1 MSIIL
6 DALKKAQKERKKNA
20 PDVPFN
26 LPGPKKKPRFLVY
39 GILLVCVL
47 VVLGYLFI
55 PTFHRPK
62 PIVTAVTRPAPV
74 KQQVAKAEEPQQK
87 PAAEAPK
94 KEPAQVKEVPQ
105 QPVKAVQPAKKAP
118 REEKALVT
126 MKKEVPAKA
135 MPARMAAA
143 AQPVRKMP
151 APVGKAEEAKED
163 ERIVTKATDNE
174 KIDILYNEAQTAL
187 QAGRSDEAKRIYLA
201 VLAIKPDHVETMNNL
216 GVIAVQE
223 GNSKEALFYFKKI
236 LNLQKNYPKAYN
248 NIGLLMM
255 GKGDTRLAEEY
266 FRKAIAMEPDSI
278 EPYLNLSAL
287 LRSDGRLDEASRL
300 LEIPIGKKVRNP
312 ALFLS
317 YAIIQ
322 DTMGK
327 TKDAA
332 RYYRQYLSTVQSSEA
347 GKEVI
352 ERLRFL
358 EENRNPERR

>member
-6 DALKKAQKERKKNA
+6 DALKKAQQERKKTA

-55 PTFHRPK
+55 PVFHKPK
-62 PIVTAVTRPAPV
+62 PIVTAVIPPV
-74 KQQVAKAEEPQQK
+74 PPKQQK
-87 PAAEAPK
+87 PSAEVAK
-94 KEPAQVKEVPQ
+94 KEAVPVKETPRQAIKETPKQEKVS
-105 QPVKAVQPAKKAP
+105 AAKQ
-118 REEKALVT
+118 ENI
-126 MKKEVPAKA
+126 KKIPAKA
-135 MPARMAAA
+135 MPVRPAAA
-143 AQPVRKMP
+143 VQPARKMQ
-151 APVGKAEEAKED
+151 ALAKKTDKINED
-163 ERIVTKATDNE
+163 ERIVTKATDHE
-174 KIDILYNEAQTAL
+174 KVDLLYNEAQAAL
-187 QAGRSDEAKRIYLA
+187 QAGRFGEAKRIYLSILA
-201 VLAIKPDHVETMNNL
+201 VKPDHVETLNNL
-216 GVIAVQE
+216 GVIAIRE
-223 GNSKEALFYFKKI
+223 GNAKGALFYFKKI
-236 LNLQKNYPKAYN
+236 LEIQKAYPKAYN

-255 GKGDTRLAEEY
+255 SEGDKRLAEEY
-266 FRKAIAMEPDSI
+266 FRKAIVMEPDSI

-287 LRSDGRLDEASRL
+287 LRGDGRSDEAARL
-300 LEIPIGKKVRNP
+300 LEIPIQKKVGNP

-327 TKDAA
+327 TEDAI
-332 RYYRQYLSTVQSSEA
+332 RYYRQYLNIVKSSEA
-347 GKEVI
+347 RKEVI